1 MSKSGF
7 TIDTSNF
14 NRAVEAMAKLTGV
27 NYEQVVKAEIGSVLS
42 AAISNTPKATANSI
56 KKSLEKWVFIRE
68 PSPSKHPQSSLAK
81 GTAYLVG
88 PGKGGRHH
96 YPDYIWAWIQMNSE
110 QREAELK
117 RRIGTAK
124 RSWVLLAQRM
134 GILLPKTPPGYVNKA
149 MVNGKVLSD
158 EVSHVRKVTA
168 SQVGFLIQNFTR
180 AAVRGGGRAALL
192 KAINGRVGYY
202 HRNVR
207 SGVFKK
213 IADVAKKYPGFKVR
227 GI

>member
-1 MSKSGF
+1 
-7 TIDTSNF
+7 
-14 NRAVEAMAKLTGV
+14 
-27 NYEQVVKAEIGSVLS
+27 
-42 AAISNTPKATANSI
+42 
-56 KKSLEKWVFIRE
+56 
-68 PSPSKHPQSSLAK
+68 
-81 GTAYLVG
+81 
-88 PGKGGRHH
+88 
-96 YPDYIWAWIQMNSE
+96 MNSE